1 MAHSVHKNKNPL
13 LKKKIR
19 VLALGV
25 FRSGSRILAG
35 EGYDALKDE
44 HFFRPL
50 GGAIEF
56 GESSLDALRR
66 EIREEIQ
73 AEITN
78 IRYLGMFENIFT
90 FEGRPG
96 HEIIL
101 IFNAEF
107 ADRSLYQKTLITGME
122 DDEMP
127 VRAVWLDL
135 SQPANANYPLYPEGL
150 RELILNAPQ

>member
-1 MAHSVHKNKNPL
+1 MDHPARPHKNPL

-25 FRSGSRILAG
+25 FRSGSRILVG

-56 GESSLDALRR
+56 GESSPDALRR

-78 IRYLGMFENIFT
+78 IRYLGMFENIFI
-90 FEGRPG
+90 FEGLPG
-96 HEIIL
+96 HEFIL
-101 IFNAEF
+101 IFDAEF
-107 ADRSLYQKTLITGME
+107 TNRRLYQKTLITGME

-135 SQPANANYPLYPEGL
+135 AQPPEVHHPLYPEGL
-150 RELILNAPQ
+150 RDLILNAPK